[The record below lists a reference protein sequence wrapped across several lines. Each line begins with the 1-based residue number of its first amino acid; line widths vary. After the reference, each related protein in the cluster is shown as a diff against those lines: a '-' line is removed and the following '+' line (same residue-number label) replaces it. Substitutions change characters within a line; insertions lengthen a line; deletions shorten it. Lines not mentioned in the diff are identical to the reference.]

1 MKKIT
6 IALLLLLSY
15 ASQAQ
20 ISYEAS
26 TNFGKLEDLTYD
38 ATVPNKIYGRT
49 QGNHI
54 IVSVDN
60 GATWSVKYSF
70 PNPTAQLRDIKPY
83 GQTGLSFSII
93 NSGTQDGV
101 YLFDL
106 ATNAITHFYA
116 IPNPQDNAQV
126 VSYSFYDT
134 AGTDLIIH
142 TSYLEGLIART
153 KVFHTKSSGAL
164 WNLIYFS
171 PDHDDVHIDNV
182 AFSPVNSSKIY
193 MGRSLGPNGI
203 NGGLLISENNGTTWT
218 EKLPGFTF
226 SAIAFNPLNSND
238 MLIGTSIGFGIHPER
253 IYRSTDAGETWT
265 IIPITW
271 TDQTLNNITKIVFH
285 PTNPNHIIALEEN
298 EIAKTNDGGLTWT
311 NIPYPEGSTSYYYG
325 LNASYNPSNPN
336 QIAIA
341 TDLFPQFSN
350 DGGTTLTQIK
360 APFYNVV
367 SISHAKYQS
376 EKHLYYGSQGG
387 RLRKNLTTGV
397 TSIHDIE
404 PPTSFNP
411 KRNYM
416 VADPVVAGRVFTYAS
431 MGFFGSTLNMSTDY
445 GASTTVLMDAFADD
459 MQELIVDPNN
469 SNIIYVSLRTGEGG
483 NLYKI
488 NFTNPEEIITDEITT
503 PETSEFGYGVV
514 TGISVSATNPN
525 EIFIA
530 KSSKIFKSTD
540 GGLTW
545 VEKINGLTIDH
556 EADLI
561 WDMARNPL
569 DANHFTAITSSGIY
583 STSDAGEN
591 WTAILDGVNAKRIKY
606 SPVNNG
612 VMVASVHSA
621 LNIDAAI
628 YYTTDGGVNWTYV
641 SPQQLNYIQSGAMD
655 YDFDGTTINAYI
667 ATTDLGVMKYQILNL
682 QLGIH
687 NPETASNPVFIYP
700 NPANDVLNVGVSGNQ
715 FEIKNTAIYSIT
727 GQKVMES
734 TSNTINISKL
744 SSGIYIVN
752 STTQNDKQFSQ
763 KLIKN

>member
-38 ATVPNKIYGRT
+38 ATVENKMYART

-54 IVSVDN
+54 IVSADN
-60 GATWSVKYSF
+60 GLTWNLKYSF
-70 PNPTAQLRDIKPY
+70 PNPTAQMKDLKQY
-83 GQTGLSFSII
+83 GQTGLSFSVV
-93 NSGTQDGV
+93 NSGTNDGV

-106 ATNAITHFYA
+106 ATNTITHYYA
-116 IPNPQDNAQV
+116 IPNPQDNAYV
-126 VSYSFYDT
+126 SSYSFYDT
-134 AGTDLIIH
+134 MGNDLIIH
-142 TSYLEGLIART
+142 TSYSEGLVART
-153 KVFHTKSSGAL
+153 KVFHTKNAGTI

-171 PDHDDVHIDNV
+171 VDHDDVHIDNV
-182 AFSPVNSSKIY
+182 AFSPVNNAKIY

-203 NGGLLISENNGTTWT
+203 NGGLLISQDFGMTWT
-218 EKLPGFTF
+218 EKLPGYTF
-226 SAIAFNPLNSND
+226 SAITFNPLNSND
-238 MLIGTSIGFGIHPER
+238 ILLGTSIGFGVHPER
-253 IYRSTDAGETWT
+253 VYRSTDGGDTWT
-265 IIPITW
+265 NLPITW
-271 TDQTLNNITKIVFH
+271 TDQTLNNITKITFH
-285 PTNPNHIIALEEN
+285 PTNPNHIIILEEN
-298 EIAKTNDGGLTWT
+298 EIVKSNDGGLTWN
-311 NIPYPEGSTSYYYG
+311 NIAYPNGSTSYYYG
-325 LNASYNPSNPN
+325 LSASYNPFN
-336 QIAIA
+336 QNQVAIA

-360 APFYNVV
+360 APFYNVISV
-367 SISHAKYQS
+367 SHAKYQS
-376 EKHLYYGSQGG
+376 EKHLYYGTQGG
-387 RLRKNLTTGV
+387 RLHKNLTSGV

-416 VADPVVAGRVFTYAS
+416 VADPVVAGRLFTYAS
-431 MGFFGSTLNMSTDY
+431 MGFFGSSLNMSTDY
-445 GASTTVLMDAFADD
+445 GATTTVLMDAFADD

-469 SNIIYVSLRTGEGG
+469 TNIIYVSLRSGEGG

-488 NFTNPEEIITDEITT
+488 NFANPEEIITDEIAT

-530 KSSKIFKSTD
+530 KSSKVFKSVD

-545 VEKINGLTIDH
+545 VEKINGLTISHD
-556 EADLI
+556 ADLI

-569 DANHFTAITSSGIY
+569 DANHFTVVTSSGIFA
-583 STSDAGEN
+583 TSDAGEN
-591 WTAILDGVNAKRIKY
+591 WTAILQGVDAKRIKY

-612 VMVASVHSA
+612 VMLASVHSA
-621 LNIDAAI
+621 LEIDAAI
-628 YYTTDGGVNWTYV
+628 YYTIDGGANWTYV
-641 SPQQLNYIQSGAMD
+641 SPQQLNYIQSYSMD
-655 YDFDGTTINAYI
+655 YDFDGSTINAYL

-682 QLGIH
+682 PLGIH
-687 NPETASNPVFIYP
+687 NPEIANNPIFIYP
-700 NPANDVLNVGVSGNQ
+700 NPANDILNVGVSDNQ

-734 TSNTINISKL
+734 TSNSINISKL

-752 STTQNDKQFSQ
+752 VTTQNDKQFSQ

>member
-1 MKKIT
+1 MK
-6 IALLLLLSY
+6 L
-15 ASQAQ
+15 Q
-20 ISYEAS
+20 
-26 TNFGKLEDLTYD
+26 
-38 ATVPNKIYGRT
+38 
-49 QGNHI
+49 
-54 IVSVDN
+54 
-60 GATWSVKYSF
+60 
-70 PNPTAQLRDIKPY
+70 
-83 GQTGLSFSII
+83 
-93 NSGTQDGV
+93 
-101 YLFDL
+101 
-106 ATNAITHFYA
+106 
-116 IPNPQDNAQV
+116 
-126 VSYSFYDT
+126 
-134 AGTDLIIH
+134 
-142 TSYLEGLIART
+142 
-153 KVFHTKSSGAL
+153 
-164 WNLIYFS
+164 
-171 PDHDDVHIDNV
+171 
-182 AFSPVNSSKIY
+182 
-193 MGRSLGPNGI
+193 
-203 NGGLLISENNGTTWT
+203 
-218 EKLPGFTF
+218 
-226 SAIAFNPLNSND
+226 
-238 MLIGTSIGFGIHPER
+238 
-253 IYRSTDAGETWT
+253 
-265 IIPITW
+265 
-271 TDQTLNNITKIVFH
+271 
-285 PTNPNHIIALEEN
+285 
-298 EIAKTNDGGLTWT
+298 KTNDGGLTWT

-530 KSSKIFKSTD
+530 KSSKVFKSTD

-556 EADLI
+556 QG
-561 WDMARNPL
+561 RP
-569 DANHFTAITSSGIY
+569 
-583 STSDAGEN
+583 
-591 WTAILDGVNAKRIKY
+591 
-606 SPVNNG
+606 
-612 VMVASVHSA
+612 
-621 LNIDAAI
+621 
-628 YYTTDGGVNWTYV
+628 
-641 SPQQLNYIQSGAMD
+641 
-655 YDFDGTTINAYI
+655 
-667 ATTDLGVMKYQILNL
+667 DLGYGKKSI
-682 QLGIH
+682 GCKSFH
-687 NPETASNPVFIYP
+687 CH
-700 NPANDVLNVGVSGNQ
+700 NQ
-715 FEIKNTAIYSIT
+715 FRY
-727 GQKVMES
+727 
-734 TSNTINISKL
+734 L
-744 SSGIYIVN
+744 
-752 STTQNDKQFSQ
+752 FHFRCR
-763 KLIKN
+763 